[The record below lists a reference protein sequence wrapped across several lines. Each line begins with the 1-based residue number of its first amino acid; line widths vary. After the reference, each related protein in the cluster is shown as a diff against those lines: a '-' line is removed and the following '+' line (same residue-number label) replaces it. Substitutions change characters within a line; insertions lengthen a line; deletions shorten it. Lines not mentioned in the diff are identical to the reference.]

1 MSNILAIDQGTHA
14 SRALI
19 ISPSGT
25 ILASEHKEISLVQKV
40 PHIVEQDAS
49 EILESV
55 HHVTNCI
62 LSKNSKPVTT
72 ATLATQR
79 STLVAWDKQTGKP
92 LAPAISWQDR
102 RCTNELA
109 DIKAYER
116 QIHQITGLPLSPHYL
131 AGKIR
136 WLLRHNDAVIEAKSN
151 GTLLTGSLS
160 SFLCFHLLNQQPFI
174 IDHSNAA
181 RSLLFNIDTLDW
193 DDELLTL
200 FKIPKSILP
209 ECVPTLSEFGQL
221 KEYGIPLKCV
231 CGDQNAA
238 LYAYGSPRNDRIMIN
253 IGTGAFILQY
263 QGAKAYHHERLLAS
277 ISSSDPSHVS
287 YLLEGTVNGAGS
299 ALNVLQKQYAQPDF
313 MAAIPQWL
321 NEINE
326 PSICL
331 NDNGGLGSPWWIDR
345 LQYNSVPDKNNIPEQ
360 TVALI
365 ESIVFMLQHN
375 IQLMNTMHTNSI
387 HISGGLSQLDGICQ
401 KIADL
406 SRLVV
411 FRFTDNEATTK
422 GAAWLVNTNKKSWVT
437 HTHPQKFTPASNPA
451 LEQRYQKYTSSL
463 LCLLKNKTPWLEK
476 HALQLLPNTLKPFIV
491 AHRGYQKHYPE
502 NTLQSVVAAIEAG
515 TDCIEVDVQ
524 FSKDNVPMIFHDK
537 SLLRTT
543 GIDASI
549 FDYTLAELNA
559 LSASEENRLGNHFT
573 KTSIPTLHD
582 MIKVIFQ
589 HKQIHFF
596 IEIKQET
603 LDHFGATP
611 VLKKI
616 ISMIEPYS
624 DNCTIIS
631 FNRDCLD
638 FIKQH
643 SHVSIGWVLYK
654 YNQSYLDIA
663 QHLQPDYL
671 ICNYKKLSHPRP
683 ANGPWQWMLYEINS
697 LKMAEDLF
705 NAGVNYISTSDV
717 GTLARLHSRKDC
729 HDAI

>member
-14 SRALI
+14 SRALLF
-19 ISPSGT
+19 SPSGT
-25 ILASEHKEISLVQKV
+25 ILASQHKEISLVQNGQL
-40 PHIVEQDAS
+40 IVEQDAS
-49 EILESV
+49 EILDSV
-55 HHVTNCI
+55 HHVINCI

-102 RCTNELA
+102 RCNNELA
-109 DIKAYER
+109 DVKSFESHIR
-116 QIHQITGLPLSPHYL
+116 QITGLPLSPHYL

-136 WLLRHNDAVIEAKSN
+136 WLLRHNNAVIEANSN

-160 SFLCFHLLNQQPFI
+160 SFLCFHLLAQQPFI

-181 RSLLFNIDTLDW
+181 RSLLFNIETLDW

-200 FKIPKSILP
+200 FKIPRAILP
-209 ECVPTLSEFGQL
+209 ECVPTLSEYGRL
-221 KEYGIPLKCV
+221 KKYDINLKCV

-238 LYAYGSPRNDRIMIN
+238 IYAYGSPRSDRIMIN
-253 IGTGAFILQY
+253 IGTGAFILQH
-263 QGAKAYHHERLLAS
+263 QGAKVYHHERLLAG

-299 ALNVLQKQYAQPDF
+299 TLNAMQKQYTQSDF
-313 MAAIPQWL
+313 MNTIPQWL

-326 PSICL
+326 PSIFL
-331 NDNGGLGSPWWIDR
+331 NDNGGLGSPWWIDQ
-345 LQYNSVPDKNNIPEQ
+345 LQYNTVPDKNNIPEH

-375 IQLMNTMHTNSI
+375 IQLMNAIYTDSI
-387 HISGGLSQLDGICQ
+387 HISGGLSVLDGICQ

-406 SRLVV
+406 SQLVV
-411 FRFTDNEATTK
+411 YRFTDSEATTK
-422 GAAWLVNTNKKSWVT
+422 GAAWLVSTNKKSWSSL
-437 HTHPQKFTPASNPA
+437 THPQKFTPASNPA

-463 LCLLKNKTPWLEK
+463 LCLLENRTPWLED
-476 HALQLLPNTLKPFIV
+476 HALQLLPNTLKPLIV
-491 AHRGYQKHYPE
+491 AHRGYQKYYPE

-515 TDCIEVDVQ
+515 ADCIEVDVQ

-549 FDYTLAELNA
+549 FDYTLAELNT
-559 LSASEENRLGNHFT
+559 LSANEENRLGNRF
-573 KTSIPTLHD
+573 KKISIPTLND
-582 MIKVIFQ
+582 LINVICQ
-589 HKQIHFF
+589 HKHIHFF

-603 LDHFGATP
+603 LEHFGTTP
-611 VLKKI
+611 VMKKI
-616 ISMIEPYS
+616 IHMIEPYS

-631 FNRDCLD
+631 FNSDCLG

-643 SHVSIGWVLYK
+643 SHMSIGWVLYK
-654 YNQSYLDIA
+654 YNQSYLDVA
-663 QHLQPDYL
+663 QQLQPDYL
-671 ICNYKKLSHPRP
+671 ICNYKKPSHPRP

-697 LKMAEDLF
+697 LKMAEDIF

-717 GTLARLHSRKDC
+717 GTLTRLHSIKGD